1 MSTSNGRGPI
11 IAIPRWKAPTWE
23 RTGYYMDSIE
33 IAGGRPRLVEEKKLP
48 AEAGALLVMGGVDVN
63 PNLYGEKRGA
73 HTDRPNNERDAH
85 EMALLQDALERDIPV
100 LAICR
105 GHQLLNVAL
114 GGTLLQHIEGDAH
127 KWTTDGDSVWHEID
141 VTEPASRLARA
152 YAGEQ
157 MLRVN
162 SRHHQ
167 GVTKDRL
174 AGDLRPVAA
183 SGDAFVEAAESMAH
197 RWVMG
202 VQWHPERP
210 EMRPEAAPL
219 FAALIEATGGD

>member
-1 MSTSNGRGPI
+1 MSTTNGRGPI
-11 IAIPRWKAPTWE
+11 VAIPRWKAPTWE

-33 IAGGRPRLVEEKKLP
+33 IAGGRPRLIEETRLP
-48 AEAGALLVMGGVDVN
+48 ADAAALIVMGGVDVN
-63 PNLYGEKRGA
+63 PKLYGEKRGA
-73 HTDRPNNERDAH
+73 HTDRPHQERDEH
-85 EMALLQDALERDIPV
+85 EMALLRHALERDIPV

-105 GHQLLNVAL
+105 GHQLLNVTL
-114 GGTLLQHIEGDAH
+114 GGSLLQHIEGDGH
-127 KWTTDGDSVWHEID
+127 RWTDDGDSSWHEIE
-141 VTEPASRLARA
+141 VTAEESRLAQA
-152 YAGEQ
+152 YDGAK

-167 GVTKDRL
+167 GVTEDRL

-183 SGDAFVEAAESMAH
+183 SHDAFVEAAESTSH

-219 FAALIEATGGD
+219 FAALIAAADRA